1 MLSLGYANAQV
12 AQWLVPPEYD
22 DIEVLPENNV
32 ILAQQGFNRHIWDM
46 NSKCLAKVSDDLYSF
61 SEGYAVSTRPETAY
75 VTAVYD
81 TTGKKT
87 DIKDRVQLGWGY
99 PFFHDGFLLIS
110 DGNYFYYMDPEG
122 GVEPKPYYHAY
133 PFSHG
138 YAACFT
144 FAQLHKMKDPI
155 NILLDTDMEPVELGY
170 GGKRFA
176 ANDIN
181 FISSVSDEGTG
192 IVVHK
197 EKLYYFDAATA
208 ELSPVLP
215 SGDTNIKNQAH
226 VDDGDIAKILV
237 QIDDSTKMMKGK
249 CGKSRFNITFDA
261 ITLKPLSITI
271 GEEERSL
278 QKQNNAITA
287 KPTSLKEVKDLTTG
301 KYSLCLGYK
310 EILPPQ
316 LDRVERLDGNT
327 ALVTMNDKLGL
338 LRVNAD
344 DHFSFEINGKE
355 EIGFR
360 HKYFNTT
367 IRLNMPAYINA
378 EETSIEIDPESG
390 CIIDKLTK
398 EAKNNPDGSYV
409 EYKCKLE
416 CPYNVSDELRTISYP
431 VYVVYQGLRTP
442 EMDVMGKAWHYKYFA
457 VDVDEKDVSL
467 SGSTL
472 TFIVNIK
479 AERQPGEA
487 VYPFNPT
494 LTTENLE
501 YSMEKVMD
509 TSYKCI
515 VKDLKPGI
523 NNIAVR
529 VEEEGCPPSDYAFE
543 VTYQPPTP
551 QKKHKVTVISKDK
564 DKRNPYVQF

>member
-75 VTAVYD
+75 VTAIYD

-122 GVEPKPYYHAY
+122 GVEPKPY
-133 PFSHG
+133 SHG

-155 NILLDTDMEPVELGY
+155 NILLDTDMEPVELAW
-170 GGKRFA
+170 GGKEFA

-181 FISSVSDEGTG
+181 FISSVGDDGTG

-215 SGDTNIKNQAH
+215 LSGDTNIKNQARA
-226 VDDGDIAKILV
+226 DDGDIAKILV
-237 QIDDSTKMMKGK
+237 QIDDSTKMMTGK
-249 CGKSRFNITFDA
+249 CGKNHFNIKFDA
-261 ITLKPLSITI
+261 ITHKPLSMTM
-271 GEEERSL
+271 GEEERVFEKKATTQTSS
-278 QKQNNAITA
+278 
-287 KPTSLKEVKDLTTG
+287 PTTLKEVKDEVSG
-301 KYSLCLGYK
+301 KYALYLGFE

-316 LDRVERLDGNT
+316 IDEVNRIDGNT

-338 LRVNAD
+338 LRVNANDRFHFVIND
-344 DHFSFEINGKE
+344 DKDM
-355 EIGFR
+355 GFR
-360 HKYFNTT
+360 HKYFNTK

-378 EETSIEIDPESG
+378 EETSFEIDPESG
-390 CIIDKLTK
+390 CYIDKLSK
-398 EAKNNPDGSYV
+398 VARNNTDGSYV

-416 CPYNVSDELRTISYP
+416 CPYNITEDPRTVIYP
-431 VYVVYQGLRTP
+431 VNIVYQGLRTR
-442 EMDVMGKAWHYKYFA
+442 EMDVRGKAWHSKYFA
-457 VDVDEKDVSL
+457 VTVDEKDVVL
-467 SGSTL
+467 SGSKL
-472 TFIVNIK
+472 TFIVKIET
-479 AERQPGEA
+479 ERESDTE
-487 VYPFNPT
+487 VYPFHPS
-494 LTTENLE
+494 LVSDELE
-501 YSMEKVMD
+501 YEMTKIMD
-509 TSYKCI
+509 TRYECTVPELKKGKNII
-515 VKDLKPGI
+515 V
-523 NNIAVR
+523 VR
-529 VEEEGCPPSDYAFE
+529 VEEEGCPPSDYAFD
-543 VTYQPPTP
+543 VTYEPPTR
-551 QKKHKVTVISKDK
+551 QKQHKVTVVAQPKPTPNIK
-564 DKRNPYVQF
+564 F

>member
-75 VTAVYD
+75 VTAIYD

-155 NILLDTDMEPVELGY
+155 NILLDTDMEPVELGW
-170 GGKRFA
+170 GGKEFA

-181 FISSVSDEGTG
+181 FISSVGDDGTG

-215 SGDTNIKNQAH
+215 LSGDTNIKNQARA
-226 VDDGDIAKILV
+226 DDGDIAKILV
-237 QIDDSTKMMKGK
+237 QIDDSTKMMTGK
-249 CGKSRFNITFDA
+249 CGKNHFNIKFDA
-261 ITLKPLSITI
+261 ITHKPLSMTM
-271 GEEERSL
+271 GEEERIFEKKATTQTSS
-278 QKQNNAITA
+278 
-287 KPTSLKEVKDLTTG
+287 PTTLKEVKDEVSG
-301 KYSLCLGYK
+301 KYALYLGFE

-316 LDRVERLDGNT
+316 IDEVNRIDGNT

-338 LRVNAD
+338 LRVNANDRFHFVIND
-344 DHFSFEINGKE
+344 DKDM
-355 EIGFR
+355 GFR
-360 HKYFNTT
+360 HKYFNTK

-378 EETSIEIDPESG
+378 EETSFEIDPESG
-390 CIIDKLTK
+390 CYIDKLSK
-398 EAKNNPDGSYV
+398 VARNNTDGSYV

-416 CPYNVSDELRTISYP
+416 CPYNITEDPRTVIYP
-431 VYVVYQGLRTP
+431 VNIVYQGLRTR
-442 EMDVMGKAWHYKYFA
+442 EMDVRGKAWHSKYFA
-457 VDVDEKDVSL
+457 VTVDEKDVVL
-467 SGSTL
+467 SGSKL
-472 TFIVNIK
+472 TFIVKIET
-479 AERQPGEA
+479 ERESDTE
-487 VYPFNPT
+487 VYPFHPS
-494 LTTENLE
+494 LVSDELE
-501 YSMEKVMD
+501 YEMTKIMD
-509 TSYKCI
+509 TRYECTVPELKKGKNII
-515 VKDLKPGI
+515 V
-523 NNIAVR
+523 VR
-529 VEEEGCPPSDYAFE
+529 VEEEGCPPSDYAFD
-543 VTYQPPTP
+543 VTYEPPTR
-551 QKKHKVTVISKDK
+551 QKQHKVTVVAQPKPTPNIK
-564 DKRNPYVQF
+564 F